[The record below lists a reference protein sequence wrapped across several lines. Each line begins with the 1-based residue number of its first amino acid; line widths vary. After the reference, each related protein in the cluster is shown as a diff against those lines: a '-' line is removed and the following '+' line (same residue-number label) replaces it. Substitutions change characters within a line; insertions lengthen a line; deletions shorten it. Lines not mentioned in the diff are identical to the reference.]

1 MRLLSVVVIASLLAA
16 CERSI
21 EVRGIY
27 VNDDGAGALVPCDQ
41 PKTLLSVSDSGLASR
56 YRLQATKPYE
66 PVYVRLRG
74 VRADSGSIYGGNH
87 HLRVGQILEVRA
99 RGRSE
104 EHTSELQS
112 QSNLVCR
119 LLLEKKK

>member
-27 VNDDGAGALVPCDQ
+27 VNDDGARALVPCDQ

-74 VRADSGSIYGGNH
+74 VRADSGGISGGDDD
-87 HLRVGQILEVRA
+87 LGVGEIPER
-99 RGRSE
+99 RGRGAGD
-104 EHTSELQS
+104 
-112 QSNLVCR
+112 
-119 LLLEKKK
+119 

>member
-41 PKTLLSVSDSGLASR
+41 PKTLLTVSDSGLASR

-74 VRADSGSIYGGNH
+74 VRADS
-87 HLRVGQILEVRA
+87 
-99 RGRSE
+99 RSE

-112 QSNLVCR
+112 RSDLVCR
-119 LLLEKKK
+119 LLLEKKKKKKKKYK